1 MTARERILTIKLLK
15 KLEQRPEY
23 AKQIG
28 IQSFMVKVDSRKAE
42 AEESEN
48 SRKIPHS

>member
-1 MTARERILTIKLLK
+1 MTARERILTIKLLE
-15 KLEQRPEY
+15 KLEQQPEY

-28 IQSFMVKVDSRKAE
+28 VQAFMVKADSRKAE

-48 SRKIPHS
+48 SGKVPRS